1 MIATH
6 ETWHHGLRACPP
18 SRGRALG
25 SDLTVKIETAGA
37 DVGAQLASPGP
48 KAATTVGECANQEPP
63 PGEHNCEGELWQ
75 NNPAVNNLDCR
86 LLGNVIASG
95 NMGDELFEVVQV
107 IH

>member
-1 MIATH
+1 M
-6 ETWHHGLRACPP
+6 
-18 SRGRALG
+18 

-37 DVGAQLASPGP
+37 DFGAQLASPGP
-48 KAATTVGECANQEPP
+48 NADLVSPTTAAECANQEPP

-86 LLGNVIASG
+86 LLGKVIASG

>member
-1 MIATH
+1 MWYLVLVTPHLQKRVLMGEAVTLMI
-6 ETWHHGLRACPP
+6 
-18 SRGRALG
+18 
-25 SDLTVKIETAGA
+25 
-37 DVGAQLASPGP
+37 
-48 KAATTVGECANQEPP
+48 TT

-75 NNPAVNNLDCR
+75 SNPAVNNLDCR